1 MKYLVIVFSILSL
14 IMSAN
19 VSIAKPKSG
28 ISPSAVVQLIIDGDF
43 KQAGKVATKLEK
55 RLKNMDVSKASFVV
69 GYVKYQLGK
78 YSEAATYLAQASE
91 SLPLVKDYVDHFLG
105 LSCLKSN
112 QGQCA
117 VEAFTDIRKNFK
129 ESPWFR
135 SAGWYLA
142 QSLSKVKKYDE
153 ALAALKDVE
162 PGGPQMPTFSEID
175 LFKAEVM
182 EKKGNAAKA
191 AALYKAVYFNAESKW
206 TMDAALSKLE
216 NMSTPVAKEA
226 LNFIKTEP
234 AKIQLA
240 EQMIRQYRYVDGM
253 ALIEEL
259 YRAKPDRHS
268 KEVLAN
274 AYFKT
279 RNYPKAKALYEELVR
294 SAKGGAGPY
303 YMKLAKSAAR
313 SNDFETAINV
323 YKKLLKGS
331 KKSDTYRY
339 KLGFLYMDANQYE
352 KAVKVFGDLLKA
364 KYRGRWRKKILWN
377 MAWSLYKLERY
388 EEAIDYFRQYEQGG
402 FGRGETFR
410 AQYWTAQAFEKQ
422 GLQDQAQVLYTQLV
436 TKDRFGYYGFIA
448 ARAMGGD
455 EKIPNSWKIFSS
467 DPLPRDTG
475 EAMLPLGLDR
485 AKLLSDLGLR
495 ELAAMEINRF
505 NQGQLGGELTVI
517 SFMRFA
523 RKNNAWRAA
532 HVASIGR
539 FKDLLYQYPNQHGLR
554 FFVWEN
560 WYPEAFG
567 EFVELYAKQSGVDP
581 RLAYSIMREESRFQ
595 VDVVSKAD
603 AIGLMQIIPPTAR
616 HLANELAI
624 SDFDVRSLYQPEIN
638 IKLGVKYLSD
648 LSEMFEG
655 NKIYVIP
662 SYNAGEDAVGRWV
675 KASDA
680 SNPEEFIEEIPYDE
694 TNGYIKRVLKSYWI
708 YQQLYR

>member
-1 MKYLVIVFSILSL
+1 
-14 IMSAN
+14 
-19 VSIAKPKSG
+19 
-28 ISPSAVVQLIIDGDF
+28 
-43 KQAGKVATKLEK
+43 
-55 RLKNMDVSKASFVV
+55 
-69 GYVKYQLGK
+69 
-78 YSEAATYLAQASE
+78 
-91 SLPLVKDYVDHFLG
+91 
-105 LSCLKSN
+105 
-112 QGQCA
+112 
-117 VEAFTDIRKNFK
+117 
-129 ESPWFR
+129 
-135 SAGWYLA
+135 
-142 QSLSKVKKYDE
+142 
-153 ALAALKDVE
+153 
-162 PGGPQMPTFSEID
+162 
-175 LFKAEVM
+175 
-182 EKKGNAAKA
+182 
-191 AALYKAVYFNAESKW
+191 
-206 TMDAALSKLE
+206 
-216 NMSTPVAKEA
+216 
-226 LNFIKTEP
+226 
-234 AKIQLA
+234 
-240 EQMIRQYRYVDGM
+240 
-253 ALIEEL
+253 
-259 YRAKPDRHS
+259 
-268 KEVLAN
+268 
-274 AYFKT
+274 
-279 RNYPKAKALYEELVR
+279 
-294 SAKGGAGPY
+294 
-303 YMKLAKSAAR
+303 
-313 SNDFETAINV
+313 
-323 YKKLLKGS
+323 
-331 KKSDTYRY
+331 
-339 KLGFLYMDANQYE
+339 
-352 KAVKVFGDLLKA
+352 
-364 KYRGRWRKKILWN
+364 
-377 MAWSLYKLERY
+377 
-388 EEAIDYFRQYEQGG
+388 
-402 FGRGETFR
+402 
-410 AQYWTAQAFEKQ
+410 
-422 GLQDQAQVLYTQLV
+422 
-436 TKDRFGYYGFIA
+436 
-448 ARAMGGD
+448 
-455 EKIPNSWKIFSS
+455 
-467 DPLPRDTG
+467 
-475 EAMLPLGLDR
+475 MLPLGLDR